1 MATLATPFSWAQ
13 RRDNLY
19 ITVPLRDIKD
29 EHIELLANSLTFNCT
44 SDGKNYTGTVNFFDE
59 VDVEASKK
67 TILGFGARFVLVKKN
82 PDAPYWI
89 RLTKEA
95 GKHNHIT
102 FDWERY
108 IDSDEEG
115 EEGDKGLGKDWD
127 PS

>member
-1 MATLATPFSWAQ
+1 
-13 RRDNLY
+13 
-19 ITVPLRDIKD
+19 
-29 EHIELLANSLTFNCT
+29 
-44 SDGKNYTGTVNFFDE
+44 
-59 VDVEASKK
+59 
-67 TILGFGARFVLVKKN
+67 VKKN

-89 RLTKEA
+89 RLTKET

-115 EEGDKGLGKDWD
+115 EDGDKGLGKDWD

>member
-1 MATLATPFSWAQ
+1 MIIAGNSDALME
-13 RRDNLY
+13 
-19 ITVPLRDIKD
+19 DIK
-29 EHIELLANSLTFNCT
+29 IFLLFLLNKFCCC
-44 SDGKNYTGTVNFFDE
+44 FFQ
-59 VDVEASKK
+59 ASKK

-89 RLTKEA
+89 RLTKET